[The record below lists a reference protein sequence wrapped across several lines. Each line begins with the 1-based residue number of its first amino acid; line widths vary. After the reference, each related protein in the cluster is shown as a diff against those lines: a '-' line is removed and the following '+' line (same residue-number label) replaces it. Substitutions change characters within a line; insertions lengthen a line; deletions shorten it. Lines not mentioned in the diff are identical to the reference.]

1 MEAVADR
8 AISSYQA
15 GFSDLGDST
24 RVPASHDDPVEQDPG
39 P

>member
-1 MEAVADR
+1 MEAIADR

-15 GFSDLGDST
+15 GFSDLGDPPP
-24 RVPASHDDPVEQDPG
+24 VPRAAREQDPG